1 MQTRGA
7 VMLALLAGMG
17 VGAIAVQGLHAQ
29 ASPPAYLIFD
39 AEIKDQAAY
48 QPFSQTA
55 GKEVQSQGGK
65 FIVAGATPEML
76 SGSGSSSNR
85 VSVSQWPNKEAIRQW
100 FNSDAMKPV
109 REAQEKYTVT
119 RLYIVEGRTP

>member
-76 SGSGSSSNR
+76 SGSGSSS

-119 RLYIVEGRTP
+119 RLYIVEGRAP

>member
-1 MQTRGA
+1 
-7 VMLALLAGMG
+7 LAGMG

-85 VSVSQWPNKEAIRQW
+85 VSVSQWPNKEPIGKW
-100 FNSDAMKPV
+100 INS
-109 REAQEKYTVT
+109 ET
-119 RLYIVEGRTP
+119 RKQIKETKKKSTLPPLYIVEGRPP

>member
-1 MQTRGA
+1 
-7 VMLALLAGMG
+7 
-17 VGAIAVQGLHAQ
+17 
-29 ASPPAYLIFD
+29 
-39 AEIKDQAAY
+39 
-48 QPFSQTA
+48 
-55 GKEVQSQGGK
+55 
-65 FIVAGATPEML
+65 VAGATPEML

-119 RLYIVEGRTP
+119 RLYIVEGRAP

>member
-65 FIVAGATPEML
+65 FIVAGATPEVL
-76 SGSGSSSNR
+76 SGSPSSNR

-119 RLYIVEGRTP
+119 RLYMVEGRAP

>member
-7 VMLALLAGMG
+7 AMLTLLAGMG
-17 VGAIAVQGLHAQ
+17 LGAIVMQGLHAE
-29 ASPPAYLIFD
+29 ASPPVYLIFD

-48 QPFSQTA
+48 QPFLQTA
-55 GKEVQSQGGK
+55 VREVQSQGGR
-65 FIVAGATPEML
+65 FLVAGATPEML

-100 FNSDAMKPV
+100 FNSDVMKPV
-109 REAQEKYTVT
+109 REAQEKYTTT
-119 RLYIVEGRTP
+119 RLYIVEGRAP